1 MIVYHGSVT
10 EVITPD
16 ISFSRCNL
24 DFGKASMSLQ
34 SEAKLNVGQRERLC
48 D

>member
-24 DFGKASMSLQ
+24 DFVKGFYVTYDQKPS
-34 SEAKLNVGQRERLC
+34 
-48 D
+48 